1 MIQSQPIMHYI
12 LIAVRIIFVI
22 ALGYFAYFL
31 IRRSLN
37 ALSKR
42 EYISGPVRVILNGL
56 IKWLIII
63 IVILVALQQIGVKV
77 TSIWA
82 ALLTLIAML
91 AVGFIAV
98 WSILSNILCSL
109 LMVIFR
115 PFSIG
120 DDIEI
125 IEATGGKGLRGQ
137 VVNFNI
143 MFTFLKEKNESENGE
158 VVVQIPNNVIFQK
171 TVRRR
176 PGKETQSLDDHLFKR
191 S

>member
-1 MIQSQPIMHYI
+1 MT
-12 LIAVRIIFVI
+12 V
-22 ALGYFAYFL
+22 
-31 IRRSLN
+31 
-37 ALSKR
+37 
-42 EYISGPVRVILNGL
+42 
-56 IKWLIII
+56 
-63 IVILVALQQIGVKV
+63 
-77 TSIWA
+77 
-82 ALLTLIAML
+82 IAML

-143 MFTFLKEKNESENGE
+143 MFTFLKEKNENENGE

-176 PGKETQSLDDHLFKR
+176 PGKETQSLDDHLFKK